1 MESGTRGS
9 LFYDTMTE
17 DRDTLYYSNPEEPS
31 MDQTDDAKK
40 LADVIVKA
48 IDDLELTTSEY
59 HDIMAQAAADGR
71 IDPDDARLLNE
82 LQRLIDDGVVKR
94 VSD

>member
-1 MESGTRGS
+1 MIQCPTI
-9 LFYDTMTE
+9 TMYHLT
-17 DRDTLYYSNPEEPS
+17 PQEPS
-31 MDQTDDAKK
+31 MDQTEDAKT
-40 LADVIVKA
+40 LADLIIRA
-48 IDDLELTTSEY
+48 IDDLELTTTEY
-59 HDIMAQAAADGR
+59 RDIMAQANANGR